1 MSMTGTHGPADPH
14 EAAATLLE
22 ALDPGVTMLDT
33 GDIDAVVP
41 RHRGPGSPIR
51 RLRHHPDRPMKR
63 EAP

>member
-1 MSMTGTHGPADPH
+1 MSMTGTYGPADPH

-41 RHRGPGSPIR
+41 ATGAQGARYGDHGITLIGQ
-51 RLRHHPDRPMKR
+51 
-63 EAP
+63 